1 MSVDF
6 KRRSDN
12 KMRATAFLSELV
24 PSLIVGAA
32 ALIAI
37 SIVANA
43 SDAAP
48 TTQKKLV
55 ASATNTSAQAGT
67 GHGKNLNFDGDYVE
81 TMGKNPL
88 DSLTA
93 LSESQRNRNTHLY
106 RKRSEF
112 APETAETLK
121 QSRFEQ

>member
-1 MSVDF
+1 MKQLKTSPHQLL
-6 KRRSDN
+6 S
-12 KMRATAFLSELV
+12 AFLVLTALSAV
-24 PSLIVGAA
+24 AHAGTDAPS
-32 ALIAI
+32 
-37 SIVANA
+37 
-43 SDAAP
+43 
-48 TTQKKLV
+48 TQKKLL
-55 ASATNTSAQAGT
+55 ASSSPSSRTGAA

-93 LSESQRNRNTHLY
+93 LSESQKNRNSHLY